1 MADNTSTATSTS
13 GLTFDAAVGA
23 KLAIDFA
30 AAGAAS
36 FFVAPFITTVDRAII
51 ENASGK
57 RGLSTALKEISLD
70 FVRNPLSF
78 VRRKEFLLIYGLYT
92 ATYLSA
98 NAIDTVCDVVETDN
112 RLPKFVGTTAVNMG
126 LCIAKDREFARMF
139 GVIAPA
145 KFPLTSVALFA
156 VRDSMT
162 VGASFVAPPV
172 IATYFE
178 SNGYAN
184 NATSNSLAQV
194 LCPAMVQ
201 FVSTPLHLLSLDLYN
216 RKDASPQSRAS
227 FVSREYLKSTAAR
240 IGRIAPA
247 FGFGGI
253 GNRYVRDNLRAT
265 WCLDDVAV

>member
-1 MADNTSTATSTS
+1 MANKTSAAS
-13 GLTFDAAVGA
+13 GLRLDAAVGRN
-23 KLAIDFA
+23 LAIDVV

-57 RGLSTALKEISLD
+57 RVLSTALQEISLD
-70 FVRNPLSF
+70 FLRNPLSF
-78 VRRKEFLLIYGLYT
+78 IRRKEFLLIYGLYT

-98 NAIDTVCDVVETDN
+98 NAIDTVCEATEHDN
-112 RLPKFVGTTAVNMG
+112 KLPKFVGTTAVNMG

-145 KFPLTSVALFA
+145 KFPLVSVALFA

-172 IATYFE
+172 IASFIE
-178 SNGYAN
+178 SNGFAN
-184 NATSNSLAQV
+184 KSNSNSLAQM
-194 LCPAMVQ
+194 LCPAIVQ
-201 FVSTPLHLLSLDLYN
+201 LVSTPLHLLSLDLYN
-216 RKDASPQSRAS
+216 RNVATTQSRVA

-253 GNRYVRDNLRAT
+253 GNKYFRENLRAL
-265 WCLDDVAV
+265 WAA